1 MTRIL
6 FIICCIVLGAV
17 GSYYSQPYMSKNA
30 DAVLIIITVFTV
42 FAGFLIAIITIIG
55 DPIMIPDGSWRLAE
69 GGRERMERRLVWH
82 ILLFVLYLLTIGFLF
97 AGAILEKAI
106 TGEHH
111 EIWKVWVERTYLFM
125 AITSFLLTF
134 ALPAALLEMQRARY
148 DAEIERRR
156 ADAGISKGSGER

>member
-6 FIICCIVLGAV
+6 FILFCIVMGAI
-17 GSYYSQPYMSKNA
+17 GSYFSQPYMTKNA

-55 DPIMIPDGSWRLAE
+55 DPIMIPEGSWRIAE
-69 GGRERMERRLVWH
+69 GGREKMHHRLIWH
-82 ILLFVLYLLTIGFLF
+82 ILLFTLYLVTIGFLF
-97 AGAILEKAI
+97 VGTILEKAI
-106 TGEHH
+106 EDHH
-111 EIWKVWVERTYLFM
+111 FFWKIWIERTYLFM

-156 ADAGISKGSGER
+156 RAVGIGSQPGD